1 MIVLVLNNGKIVGV
15 ITKADIL
22 GEKIYSGF

>member
-1 MIVLVLNNGKIVGV
+1 MNDSNAVLVARKGKIVGV

-22 GEKIYSGF
+22 KLV